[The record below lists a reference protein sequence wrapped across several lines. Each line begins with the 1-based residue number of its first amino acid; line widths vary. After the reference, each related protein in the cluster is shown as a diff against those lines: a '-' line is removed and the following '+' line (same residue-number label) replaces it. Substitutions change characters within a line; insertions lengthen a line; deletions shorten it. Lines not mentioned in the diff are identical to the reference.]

1 MSYSATLRHPLKRR
15 HLLRAISRLTA
26 LLLGMS
32 PLLAA
37 ATDASGIAERLT
49 ACAAYA
55 QGGVG
60 VVIAA
65 GVPQD
70 GEWYADWSAAV
81 NQFATELPT
90 SAGVTV
96 SPLTNDLAPRYA
108 VYLYR
113 QGANGL
119 VIEQRTE
126 LAQYQAALLQIS
138 GQPANPDQ
146 PTFEFAEADPALL
159 AASCPNHSLK
169 IAQ

>member
-1 MSYSATLRHPLKRR
+1 M
-15 HLLRAISRLTA
+15 RAISLLTA
-26 LLLGMS
+26 LLLGIS

-37 ATDASGIAERLT
+37 TSEPSDIAERPS

-65 GVPQD
+65 GDPSD
-70 GEWYADWSAAV
+70 DEWYADWSAAV
-81 NQFATELPT
+81 NQFATELPS

-96 SPLTNDLAPRYA
+96 LPLTNDLAPGYA

-113 QGANGL
+113 PGISGL
-119 VIEQRTE
+119 VIAQGTE

-138 GQPANPDQ
+138 GQPANPDL
-146 PTFEFAEADPALL
+146 PRFEFAEADPALL
-159 AASCPNHSLK
+159 AESCLDQKLK
-169 IAQ
+169 AAR